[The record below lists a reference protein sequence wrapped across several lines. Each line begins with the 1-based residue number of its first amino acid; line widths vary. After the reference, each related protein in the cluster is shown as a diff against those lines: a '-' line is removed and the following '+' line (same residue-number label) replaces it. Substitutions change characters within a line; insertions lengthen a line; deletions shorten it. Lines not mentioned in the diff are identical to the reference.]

1 MWDIT
6 RTNEKGINTERV
18 IYRVPHEREGDIKML
33 KKHEGEK
40 TYQGISLPLELVTRI
55 EMLIADNALGYNS
68 RTEFIK
74 EAVRMRLDEIEE
86 KVVQLERIKKA
97 LEKE

>member
-1 MWDIT
+1 
-6 RTNEKGINTERV
+6 
-18 IYRVPHEREGDIKML
+18 ML

-74 EAVRMRLDEIEE
+74 EAVRFRLDELEQ
-86 KVVQLERIKKA
+86 KNQLLKK
-97 LEKE
+97 LKKELMED

>member
-1 MWDIT
+1 
-6 RTNEKGINTERV
+6 
-18 IYRVPHEREGDIKML
+18 ML

-68 RTEFIK
+68 RTDFIK
-74 EAVRMRLDEIEE
+74 EAVRMRLDE
-86 KVVQLERIKKA
+86 LELKDLELKRIKEQ
-97 LEKE
+97 LSKE

>member
-1 MWDIT
+1 
-6 RTNEKGINTERV
+6 
-18 IYRVPHEREGDIKML
+18 ML

-74 EAVRMRLDEIEE
+74 EAVRFRLDELEQKNQLLK
-86 KVVQLERIKKA
+86 KVKKE
-97 LEKE
+97 LMED

>member
-1 MWDIT
+1 M
-6 RTNEKGINTERV
+6 
-18 IYRVPHEREGDIKML
+18 
-33 KKHEGEK
+33 
-40 TYQGISLPLELVTRI
+40 PLELVTRI

>member
-1 MWDIT
+1 MT
-6 RTNEKGINTERV
+6 AKGYKSTALPEDLIERIKTVVKANVGYISV
-18 IYRVPHEREGDIKML
+18 ID
-33 KKHEGEK
+33 
-40 TYQGISLPLELVTRI
+40 
-55 EMLIADNALGYNS
+55 
-68 RTEFIK
+68 FIK